1 MVNTVKSNFR
11 KIDVVARLGGDEFAL
26 LLPETDHEAAHNVLA
41 KLRISLLEEM
51 DKNKWSI
58 TFSFGVL
65 TCTNSTQNTEELVKT
80 ADDLMY
86 SAKRGGKN
94 AIKYASYPSD

>member
-1 MVNTVKSNFR
+1 MREPVKMVLQGSRV
-11 KIDVVARLGGDEFAL
+11 RLEWHSLFW
-26 LLPETDHEAAHNVLA
+26 LPETDHEAAHNVLA